1 MHCNYDACQ
10 GVDCKEDTCGS
21 SRLRRETISLKAN
34 IVGRGHVS
42 KGTLNVSLYDLYKK
56 HDPVNSRLHYFRSDR
71 CSK

>member
-42 KGTLNVSLYDLYKK
+42 KGTLTVSSYDLYKK
-56 HDPVNSRLHYFRSDR
+56 HDPNNS
-71 CSK
+71 